1 MRNFP
6 QNERQTRWLC
16 PLEGTGDVRA
26 DLTSFCERLLSGRV
40 RVGSRVAILPAMV
53 AESVH
58 NPEIAEIFRNTYFR
72 PRRAA
77 EIEIV
82 RAAKRRDDIG
92 AHIDE
97 VAMIDLLAGLVWYR
111 RLVLGVKLDPDDA
124 GNIVT
129 IALDGALARRRLS

>member
-1 MRNFP
+1 M
-6 QNERQTRWLC
+6 
-16 PLEGTGDVRA
+16 
-26 DLTSFCERLLSGRV
+26 
-40 RVGSRVAILPAMV
+40 
-53 AESVH
+53 
-58 NPEIAEIFRNTYFR
+58 PETARNTYFR

-77 EIEIV
+77 AIEIV

-97 VAMIDLLAGLVWYR
+97 LATIEMPAGLVWYR